1 MGSSCEARSGLF
13 CSAFS
18 VPGHAVTIV
27 SDKNWQCSVYQAY
40 QNTEAPFPNY
50 RLSESNIRF
59 DARKDGRLES
69 TFFWDGQAI
78 EIGFPNHSA
87 VGRAR

>member
-1 MGSSCEARSGLF
+1 M
-13 CSAFS
+13 
-18 VPGHAVTIV
+18 TIV

-59 DARKDGRLES
+59 DARKELAGWNQPSFEGKL
-69 TFFWDGQAI
+69 GPAI
-78 EIGFPNHSA
+78 EIGFPNEMPFGNWCL
-87 VGRAR
+87 VPFRCGRIAD